1 MSNLTRYD
9 FATEK
14 GYNHYSQY
22 FPTSIGMWVKFDDI
36 KELLNSSHNTGSP
49 KLPTH
54 EAVFEA
60 TGAEDRHRWVT
71 QQFYTELCRQLRA
84 GA

>member
-36 KELLNSSHNTGSP
+36 KELLNSSHNS
-49 KLPTH
+49 
-54 EAVFEA
+54 E
-60 TGAEDRHRWVT
+60 GAPCEVAASCPVHR
-71 QQFYTELCRQLRA
+71 CRECRRYYDDMYQLT
-84 GA
+84 